1 VGAKLY
7 SLSLSHPSHA
17 ARLMLERKGI
27 EHEVVDL
34 LPGMHPWVVRLR
46 GFRGQTV
53 PALRIDGRRIQG
65 SCEIAR
71 ALDELQPEPRL
82 LPSPEVEA
90 AERWGEAA
98 LQPLPR
104 RMFRWGAVNRR
115 DFRHWIARDVVGMP
129 APALMAEL
137 NVPLA
142 RILATRVGA
151 RDESVRASLAQLPLL
166 LDHVDSLIANG
177 TIGGAEPNAADFQ
190 IGTTIRVFVAYED
203 LHERVAARPCGEL
216 AMRVLPDYPDP
227 IPAFLPRDWLS

>member
-1 VGAKLY
+1 MTAKLY

-34 LPGMHPWVVRLR
+34 LPGMHPWTVRMR

-65 SCEIAR
+65 SREISR
-71 ALDELQPEPRL
+71 ALDELQPDPPL
-82 LPSPEVEA
+82 LPSPAVEA

-104 RMFRWGAVNRR
+104 RMFRWGAVHRR
-115 DFRHWIARDVVGMP
+115 DFRRWIAGDVVGMP

-137 NVPLA
+137 NIPVARRLA
-142 RILATRVGA
+142 SVVGA
-151 RDESVRASLAQLPLL
+151 RDESVRAALAQLP
-166 LDHVDSLIANG
+166 VCS
-177 TIGGAEPNAADFQ
+177 
-190 IGTTIRVFVAYED
+190 TTSTR
-203 LHERVAARPCGEL
+203 
-216 AMRVLPDYPDP
+216 
-227 IPAFLPRDWLS
+227 